1 MLVQH
6 SANAKAG
13 TLDATI
19 KRAVDSV
26 SATFLREIVDVV
38 SIPRHYEFEPDN
50 NRLTAHWIAGQLR
63 SYGYETE
70 FQGEFA
76 NVIARPNHLAD
87 TPFILVGA
95 HYDSVSGCP
104 GADDN
109 ASAVAAMLACAKAIA
124 EHAPEIPVCFVSF
137 NREEDGWLGSADFVG
152 QAMAGKRLAVREA
165 HILEM
170 VGYCDHR
177 PGTQSLPQG
186 LPIQVPDRGEFLGIL
201 ANKDSTAAADAVLQ
215 AARTYQPG
223 FPVLSLKVYVGTETM
238 LPVLLRSDHT
248 PFWKAGI
255 PAVMWTD
262 TSEFRNHHYHQVTDT
277 PDTLDYDF
285 LGAVTQVLIA
295 TILTRRNFT
304 PRRAPEDH
312 PPASAH

>member
-13 TLDATI
+13 TPDATI
-19 KRAVDSV
+19 RRAADSV
-26 SATFLREIVDVV
+26 SASFLREIVDVV
-38 SIPRHYEFEPDN
+38 FIPRHYELEPEN
-50 NRLTAHWIAGQLR
+50 NRLTAHWIARQLC

-76 NVIARPNHLAD
+76 NVIACPKHLAN

-95 HYDSVSGCP
+95 HYDSVPGCP

-124 EHAPEIPVCFVSF
+124 EHAPESPACFASF
-137 NREEDGWLGSADFVG
+137 NREEDGLLGSADFVG
-152 QAMAGKRLAVREA
+152 QAMAGTQLAVREA

-170 VGYCDHR
+170 LGYCDHR
-177 PGTQSLPQG
+177 AGTQSLPQG

-201 ANKDSTAAADAVLQ
+201 ANKDSTGVADAILQ
-215 AARTYQPG
+215 TARTYRPG
-223 FPVLSLKVYVGTETM
+223 FPVLSLTVYVGVETL

-262 TSEFRNHHYHQVTDT
+262 TSEFRNHHYHRVTDT
-277 PDTLDYDF
+277 PDTLDYGF
-285 LGAVTQVLIA
+285 LRAVTQVLIA
-295 TILTRRNFT
+295 TTLTRSSFT
-304 PRRAPEDH
+304 PRCAGENH

>member
-6 SANAKAG
+6 SANANAG
-13 TLDATI
+13 TPDAMI
-19 KRAVDSV
+19 KRAADSV
-26 SATFLREIVDVV
+26 SASFLRAIVDVV
-38 SIPRHYEFEPDN
+38 SIPRHYELESEN
-50 NRLTAHWIAGQLR
+50 NRLTTHWIARQLR

-76 NVIARPNHLAD
+76 NVIARPKHLAD
-87 TPFILVGA
+87 APFLLVGA
-95 HYDSVSGCP
+95 HYDSVPGCP

-109 ASAVAAMLACAKAIA
+109 ASAVAALLACAKAIA
-124 EHAPEIPVCFVSF
+124 EHAPESPVCFVSF
-137 NREEDGWLGSADFVG
+137 NREEDGLMGSADFVEKVVS
-152 QAMAGKRLAVREA
+152 GKRIAVREA

-201 ANKDSTAAADAVLQ
+201 ANKDSTGVADAILQ
-215 AARTYQPG
+215 TAKTYRPG
-223 FPVLSLKVYVGTETM
+223 FPVLSLKVYVGVETL

-248 PFWKAGI
+248 PFWKAGV

-262 TSEFRNHHYHQVTDT
+262 TSEFRNHHYHQATDT

-295 TILTRRNFT
+295 AILTRSGFT
-304 PRRAPEDH
+304 PRRPAGNH